1 MQLRPRRP
9 RELAQRLR
17 RMARL
22 RPTEVEQ
29 YLGAN
34 TEVWTTLAEASPH
47 DVADIMESVSPPIA
61 GELLSLLD
69 QERSA
74 SVLEELR
81 DELAAT
87 LLEELPSLEA
97 AAVLEEMPS
106 EEAVDILEKMPTD
119 TVTALID
126 LMGDPAGTEVSR
138 LFRYPSDTAG
148 GLMTTDLAVLP
159 IGLTA
164 GEAIE
169 RIRTIRETVEDLTYV
184 YITDDF
190 GVLRG
195 VVSFRDLVFVRPSVG
210 LDEAMEANP
219 VAVPLTADREEVS
232 ELMQRYRLLGLPVVD
247 DLGHLQGMVTYDEV
261 IDAVQA
267 EASED
272 FAASVGAG
280 AEESIHTNIL
290 SSVRMRLPW
299 LGLNLLLA
307 MIVAFVIERQ
317 TGVIS
322 AEPVLAALMPVV
334 ALLGGNGGVQ
344 SLAVVI
350 RSMAIGDL
358 PRARIWT
365 VLRRQ
370 LGIGLLNGAF
380 LAVAAM
386 ILTVALLSVEL
397 FSSNTS
403 PGKVALVVGV
413 AALANLAIATLA
425 GSSIPMVLRRLG
437 FDPALASSIFLTLI
451 TDVVGFGG
459 FLMVAAVLL

>member
-1 MQLRPRRP
+1 
-9 RELAQRLR
+9 
-17 RMARL
+17 
-22 RPTEVEQ
+22 VEE

-34 TEVWTTLAEASPH
+34 TEVWKTLADASPH
-47 DVADIMESVSPPIA
+47 DVADILESVSADTA
-61 GELLSLLD
+61 GELVSLLNRE
-69 QERSA
+69 QSA
-74 SVLEELR
+74 SVFEELR

-87 LLEELPSLEA
+87 LLEELPSPEA
-97 AAVLEEMPS
+97 ASVLEKMPS

-119 TVTALID
+119 TVASLIN
-126 LMGDPAGTEVSR
+126 LMGDPAGAEVSK
-138 LFRYPSDTAG
+138 LFHYPSDTAG
-148 GLMTTDLAVLP
+148 GLMTTDVAVLP
-159 IGLTA
+159 VGLTA

-169 RIRTIRETVEDLTYV
+169 RIRNIREMVEDLTYV

-190 GVLRG
+190 GTLRG
-195 VVSFRDLVFVRPSVG
+195 VVSFRDLVFVRPAVG

-219 VAVPLTADREEVS
+219 VAVSLTADREKVS

-247 DLGHLQGMVTYDEV
+247 DRGHLQGMVTYDEV

-280 AEESIHTNIL
+280 AEESIHTPVL

-299 LGLNLLLA
+299 LSLNLLLA

-322 AEPVLAALMPVV
+322 SEPVLAALMPVV

-350 RSMAIGDL
+350 RSMAVGDL

-370 LGIGLLNGAF
+370 LGIGILNGAF
-380 LAVAAM
+380 LALAAM
-386 ILTVALLSVEL
+386 LLTVGLLSGDL
-397 FSSNTS
+397 FSSNFGA
-403 PGKVALVVGV
+403 GKVAPVVGL

-425 GSSIPMVLRRLG
+425 GSGIPIVLRRMG

-459 FLMVAAVLL
+459 FLMVAAALL

>member
-1 MQLRPRRP
+1 M
-9 RELAQRLR
+9 AQRLR
-17 RMARL
+17 RTAHS
-22 RPTEVEQ
+22 RPSEVEQ

-34 TEVWTTLAEASPH
+34 TDTWRALAGASPH
-47 DVADIMESVSPPIA
+47 DAADILESVSPDTA

-69 QERSA
+69 RQPSA

-81 DELAAT
+81 DGLAAD
-87 LLEELPSLEA
+87 LLEELPSGEA
-97 AAVLEEMPS
+97 ASMLEEMPS
-106 EEAVDILEKMPTD
+106 TEAVDILENMPTE
-119 TVTALID
+119 TVSTLID
-126 LMGDPAGTEVSR
+126 LMREPASDKVSQ
-138 LFRYPSDTAG
+138 LFDYPSDTAG
-148 GLMTTDLAVLP
+148 GLMTTDVAVLP
-159 IGLTA
+159 VGLTA

-169 RIRTIRETVEDLTYV
+169 RIRTIREAVEDLTYV

-190 GVLRG
+190 GGLRG

-219 VAVPLTADREEVS
+219 VSVRLTADREEVS

-280 AEESIHTNIL
+280 AEETIYTGVL

-299 LGLNLLLA
+299 LSLNLLLA
-307 MIVAFVIERQ
+307 LIVAFVIERQ

-350 RSMAIGDL
+350 RSMAMGDL
-358 PRARIWT
+358 PRARIWG
-365 VLRRQ
+365 VMRRQ
-370 LGIGLLNGAF
+370 LGIGLLNGVV
-380 LAVAAM
+380 LAVLAM
-386 ILTVALLSVEL
+386 LLTVGLLSL
-397 FSSNTS
+397 GMFSSNF
-403 PGKVALVVGV
+403 GAQKVATVVGV

-425 GSSIPMVLRRLG
+425 GTGIPVVLRRLG

-459 FLMVAAVLL
+459 FLMVAAILL

>member
-1 MQLRPRRP
+1 M
-9 RELAQRLR
+9 AQRLR
-17 RMARL
+17 RTAHS
-22 RPTEVEQ
+22 RPTEVEE

-34 TEVWTTLAEASPH
+34 TETWIALAGASPH
-47 DVADIMESVSPPIA
+47 DAADILESVSPQTA

-69 QERSA
+69 RQPSA

-81 DELAAT
+81 DELAAN
-87 LLEELPSLEA
+87 LLEELPSVEA
-97 AAVLEEMPS
+97 ASVLEEMPTT
-106 EEAVDILEKMPTD
+106 EAVDILEKMPTE
-119 TVTALID
+119 TVSTLVD
-126 LMGDPAGTEVSR
+126 LMEYPAGDEVSK
-138 LFRYPSDTAG
+138 LFDYPSDTAG
-148 GLMTTDLAVLP
+148 GLMTTDVAVLP
-159 IGLTA
+159 VGLTA

-169 RIRTIRETVEDLTYV
+169 RIRTIRETVEDLSYV

-190 GVLRG
+190 GLLRG

-219 VAVPLTADREEVS
+219 VAVRVTADREEVS

-247 DLGHLQGMVTYDEV
+247 ELGHLQGMVTNDEV

-280 AEESIHTNIL
+280 AEETIHTGIL
-290 SSVRMRLPW
+290 SAVRMRLPW
-299 LGLNLLLA
+299 LTLNLFLA
-307 MIVAFVIERQ
+307 LIVAFVIERQ

-350 RSMAIGDL
+350 RSMAMGEL
-358 PRARIWT
+358 PRARIWS
-365 VLRRQ
+365 VIKRQ
-370 LGIGLLNGAF
+370 LGIGLLNGVF
-380 LAVAAM
+380 LAVASM
-386 ILTVALLSVEL
+386 LLTVALLSGGL
-397 FSSNTS
+397 FSSNF
-403 PGKVALVVGV
+403 GAQKVAAVVGL

-425 GSSIPMVLRRLG
+425 GAGIPVALRRLG

-451 TDVVGFGG
+451 TDIVGFGG
-459 FLMVAAVLL
+459 FLMVAAILL

>member
-1 MQLRPRRP
+1 MNIRPRRP

-17 RMARL
+17 RTARL
-22 RPTEVEQ
+22 RPTEVEA
-29 YLGAN
+29 YLDAN
-34 TEVWTTLAEASPH
+34 RELWRTLADASPH
-47 DVADIMESVSPPIA
+47 DVADILESVSPDTA
-61 GELLSLLD
+61 GELVSLLD
-69 QERSA
+69 REQSA
-74 SVLEELR
+74 SVLEEVR
-81 DELAAT
+81 DELAAN
-87 LLEELPSLEA
+87 LLEDLPSLEA
-97 AAVLEEMPS
+97 ASVLEEMPS

-119 TVTALID
+119 TVSTLID
-126 LMGDPAGTEVSR
+126 LMADPAGAEVSK
-138 LFRYPSDTAG
+138 LFHYPPDTAG
-148 GLMTTDLAVLP
+148 GLMTTDVAVLP
-159 IGLTA
+159 VGLTA

-169 RIRTIRETVEDLTYV
+169 RIRNIREKVEDLTYV

-190 GVLRG
+190 GMLRG

-210 LDEAMEANP
+210 MDEAMEANP
-219 VAVPLTADREEVS
+219 VKVHLTADREEIN
-232 ELMQRYRLLGLPVVD
+232 ELMQRYRLAGLPVVD

-280 AEESIHTNIL
+280 AEETIHTGVF
-290 SSVRMRLPW
+290 SSVKMRLPW
-299 LGLNLLLA
+299 LSLNLLLA
-307 MIVAFVIERQ
+307 LIVAFVIERQ

-322 AEPVLAALMPVV
+322 SEPVLAALMPVV

-386 ILTVALLSVEL
+386 LLTVLLLSTEL
-397 FSSNTS
+397 FASNF
-403 PGKVALVVGV
+403 GAAKVAPVVGA

-425 GSSIPMVLRRLG
+425 GTGIPIALRRLG

-459 FLMVAAVLL
+459 FLVVAGWLL

>member
-1 MQLRPRRP
+1 MKLRPRRP

-17 RMARL
+17 RAARL
-22 RPTEVEQ
+22 RPTEVEE

-34 TEVWTTLAEASPH
+34 TEMWKALAEASPH
-47 DVADIMESVSPPIA
+47 DVADILESISPDAA
-61 GELLSLLD
+61 GELLNLLD
-69 QERSA
+69 REHSA
-74 SVLEELR
+74 AVLEELR

-97 AAVLEEMPS
+97 ASVLEEMPS
-106 EEAVDILEKMPTD
+106 EEAVDILENMPTE
-119 TVTALID
+119 TVGALINM
-126 LMGDPAGTEVSR
+126 MGDPAGTEVSK
-138 LFRYPSDTAG
+138 LFHYPSDTAG
-148 GLMTTDLAVLP
+148 GLMTTDVAVLP
-159 IGLTA
+159 VGLTA

-169 RIRTIRETVEDLTYV
+169 RIRTIRETLGDLTYV

-195 VVSFRDLVFVRPSVG
+195 VLSFRDLVFVRPSVG

-219 VAVPLTADREEVS
+219 VSVHLTADREEIS
-232 ELMQRYRLLGLPVVD
+232 ELMQRYRLKGLPVVD
-247 DLGHLQGMVTYDEV
+247 DLGHLQGLVPYDEV
-261 IDAVQA
+261 IDAIQA

-280 AEESIHTNIL
+280 AEETIHTSVL
-290 SSVRMRLPW
+290 SSVKTRLPW
-299 LGLNLLLA
+299 LILNLLLA
-307 MIVAFVIERQ
+307 LIVAFVIERQ
-317 TGVIS
+317 TGIIS

-370 LGIGLLNGAF
+370 LGIGLLNGVF
-380 LAVAAM
+380 LALAAM
-386 ILTVALLSVEL
+386 LLTVALLSAEL
-397 FSSNTS
+397 FSSNFG
-403 PGKVALVVGV
+403 PGKVAPVVGL
-413 AALANLAIATLA
+413 AALANLTIATLA
-425 GSSIPMVLRRLG
+425 GTGIPVALRRLG

>member
-1 MQLRPRRP
+1 MKLRLDRP

-17 RMARL
+17 RAAHL
-22 RPTEVEQ
+22 RPTEVEE

-34 TEVWTTLAEASPH
+34 IQMWKALAEASPH
-47 DVADIMESVSPPIA
+47 DAADILESVSPEIA
-61 GELLSLLD
+61 GELLGPLD
-69 QERSA
+69 RQQSA
-74 SVLEELR
+74 PVLEELR
-81 DELAAT
+81 DTLAAT
-87 LLEELPSLEA
+87 LLEALPISEA
-97 AAVLEEMPS
+97 SAVLEEMPS
-106 EEAVDILEKMPTD
+106 TEAVDILENMPAE

-126 LMGDPAGTEVSR
+126 LMAEPASSEVNR
-138 LFRYPSDTAG
+138 LFHYPSDTAG
-148 GLMTTDLAVLP
+148 GLMTTEVAVLP

-169 RIRTIRETVEDLTYV
+169 RIRNIREMVDDLTYV
-184 YITDDF
+184 YIVDDF
-190 GVLRG
+190 GALRG
-195 VVSFRDLVFVRPSVG
+195 VLSFRDLVFARPSVG

-219 VAVPLTADREEVS
+219 IVVHATADREEVS
-232 ELMQRYRLLGLPVVD
+232 ELMQRYRLLGLPVID

-272 FAASVGAG
+272 FATSVGAG
-280 AEESIHTNIL
+280 AEETIHTSVF

-299 LGLNLLLA
+299 LTLNLFLA
-307 MIVAFVIERQ
+307 LIVAFVIERQ
-317 TGVIS
+317 TGIIS

-370 LGIGLLNGAF
+370 LGIGLFNGAF

-386 ILTVALLSVEL
+386 LLTVALLSGDL
-397 FSSNTS
+397 FHSNYGAT
-403 PGKVALVVGV
+403 KVAPVVGL
-413 AALANLAIATLA
+413 AALANLTIATLA
-425 GSSIPMVLRRLG
+425 GSGIPIALRRLG

-459 FLMVAAVLL
+459 FLMVAAILL

>member
-1 MQLRPRRP
+1 MKLRLHRP

-17 RMARL
+17 RIAHL
-22 RPTEVEQ
+22 RPTDVEE

-34 TEVWTTLAEASPH
+34 TEMWMALAEASPH
-47 DVADIMESVSPPIA
+47 DAADILESVSPEIA
-61 GELLSLLD
+61 GELLSPLA
-69 QERSA
+69 QKQSA
-74 SVLEELR
+74 FILEELR

-87 LLEELPSLEA
+87 LLQELPLLEA
-97 AAVLEEMPS
+97 ASVLEEMPS
-106 EEAVDILEKMPTD
+106 TEAVDILENMPTE
-119 TVTALID
+119 TVSALIE
-126 LMGDPAGTEVSR
+126 LMAEPASSEVSR
-138 LFRYPSDTAG
+138 LFHYPSDTAG
-148 GLMTTDLAVLP
+148 GLMTTEVAVLP

-169 RIRTIRETVEDLTYV
+169 RIRNIRETVNDLTYV
-184 YITDDF
+184 YIVDDF

-195 VVSFRDLVFVRPSVG
+195 VLSFRDLVFARPSVG

-219 VAVPLTADREEVS
+219 IVVHTTADREEVS

-280 AEESIHTNIL
+280 AEETIYTPVR

-299 LGLNLLLA
+299 LTLNLCLA
-307 MIVAFVIERQ
+307 LIVAFVIELQ
-317 TGVIS
+317 TGIIS

-334 ALLGGNGGVQ
+334 ALLGGNGGIQ

-350 RSMAIGDL
+350 RSMASGDL
-358 PRARIWT
+358 PRARIRE
-365 VLRRQ
+365 VMKRQ
-370 LGIGLLNGAF
+370 IGIGLINGAF
-380 LAVAAM
+380 LALAAM
-386 ILTVALLSVEL
+386 GLTIALLSLKL
-397 FSSNTS
+397 FSSNF
-403 PGKVALVVGV
+403 GAVQVAVVVGV
-413 AALANLAIATLA
+413 AALANLTIATLA
-425 GSSIPMVLRRLG
+425 GAGIPMALRRMG

-459 FLMVAAVLL
+459 FLMVAAALL

>member
-1 MQLRPRRP
+1 MKLRLHRP

-17 RMARL
+17 RIAHL
-22 RPTEVEQ
+22 RPTEVEK

-34 TEVWTTLAEASPH
+34 TQMWMALAEASPH
-47 DVADIMESVSPPIA
+47 DAADILESVSHEIA
-61 GELLSLLD
+61 GELLGPLD
-69 QERSA
+69 RKQSA
-74 SVLEELR
+74 YILEELR

-87 LLEELPSLEA
+87 LLQELPLSEA
-97 AAVLEEMPS
+97 ASVLEEMPAT
-106 EEAVDILEKMPTD
+106 EAVDILENMATE
-119 TVTALID
+119 TVEALIH
-126 LMGDPAGTEVSR
+126 LMADPAGTEVGR
-138 LFRYPSDTAG
+138 LFHYPSDTAG
-148 GLMTTDLAVLP
+148 GLMTTDVAVLP

-169 RIRTIRETVEDLTYV
+169 RIRNIRETVEDLTYV

-190 GVLRG
+190 GTLRG
-195 VVSFRDLVFVRPSVG
+195 VLSFRDLVFVRPSVG

-219 VAVPLTADREEVS
+219 VAVHTAADREEVS

-280 AEESIHTNIL
+280 AEETIYTAVL

-299 LGLNLLLA
+299 LTLNLFLA
-307 MIVAFVIERQ
+307 LVVAFVIERQ
-317 TGVIS
+317 TGIIS

-334 ALLGGNGGVQ
+334 ALLGGNGGIQ

-350 RSMAIGDL
+350 RSMATGDL
-358 PRARIWT
+358 PRARIWE
-365 VLRRQ
+365 VMRRQ
-370 LGIGLLNGAF
+370 VSVGLLNGAF

-386 ILTVALLSVEL
+386 ALTLGLLSMGL
-397 FSSNTS
+397 FSSNFGA
-403 PGKVALVVGV
+403 GKVAVVVGV
-413 AALANLAIATLA
+413 AAVANLTIATLA
-425 GSSIPMVLRRLG
+425 GTGIPIALRRMG
-437 FDPALASSIFLTLI
+437 FDPALAASIFLTLI

-459 FLMVAAVLL
+459 FLMVAAALL

>member
-1 MQLRPRRP
+1 M
-9 RELAQRLR
+9 ED
-17 RMARL
+17 
-22 RPTEVEQ
+22 

-34 TEVWTTLAEASPH
+34 TEVWKALADASPH
-47 DVADIMESVSPPIA
+47 DVADILESVSADTA
-61 GELLSLLD
+61 GELVSLLD
-69 QERSA
+69 REQSA

-81 DELAAT
+81 DELAAD

-97 AAVLEEMPS
+97 ASVLEEMPS
-106 EEAVDILEKMPTD
+106 EEAVDILEKMPTETVD
-119 TVTALID
+119 TLID
-126 LMGDPAGTEVSR
+126 LMGEPAGAEVSK
-138 LFRYPSDTAG
+138 LFHYPSDTAG
-148 GLMTTDLAVLP
+148 GLMTTDVAVLP
-159 IGLTA
+159 VGLTA

-169 RIRTIRETVEDLTYV
+169 RIRNIREMVEDLTYV

-190 GVLRG
+190 GTLRG
-195 VVSFRDLVFVRPSVG
+195 VVSFRDLVFVRPAVG

-280 AEESIHTNIL
+280 AEETIHTPVL

-299 LGLNLLLA
+299 LSLNLLLA
-307 MIVAFVIERQ
+307 LIVAFVIERQ

-322 AEPVLAALMPVV
+322 SEPVLAALMPVV

-370 LGIGLLNGAF
+370 LGIGIINGAF
-380 LAVAAM
+380 LALAAM
-386 ILTVALLSVEL
+386 LLTVALLSWDL
-397 FSSNTS
+397 FSSNFGA
-403 PGKVALVVGV
+403 GKVAPVVGL

-425 GSSIPMVLRRLG
+425 GSGIPMVLRRLG

-459 FLMVAAVLL
+459 FLMVAAALL

>member
-1 MQLRPRRP
+1 MRSRPYSP

-17 RMARL
+17 RTAHS

-34 TEVWTTLAEASPH
+34 TKTWQDLAGASPH
-47 DVADIMESVSPPIA
+47 DAADILESVSPEIA
-61 GELLSLLD
+61 GELLNLL
-69 QERSA
+69 ERRPSA
-74 SVLEELR
+74 FVLEELR

-87 LLEELPSLEA
+87 LLEELPSGEA
-97 AAVLEEMPS
+97 ASVLEEMPS
-106 EEAVDILEKMPTD
+106 TEAVDILEKMPSE
-119 TVTALID
+119 TVSTLIG
-126 LMGDPAGTEVSR
+126 LMGDPAGDQVSK
-138 LFRYPSDTAG
+138 LFDYPSDTAG
-148 GLMTTDLAVLP
+148 GLMTTDVAVLP
-159 IGLTA
+159 VGLSA

-190 GVLRG
+190 GLLRG

-219 VAVPLTADREEVS
+219 VSVRVTADREEVS

-247 DLGHLQGMVTYDEV
+247 DLGHLQGMVTHDEV
-261 IDAVQA
+261 MDAVQA

-280 AEESIHTNIL
+280 AEETIHTGVL

-299 LGLNLLLA
+299 LTLNLFLA
-307 MIVAFVIERQ
+307 LIVAFVIERQ
-317 TGVIS
+317 TGIIS

-365 VLRRQ
+365 VIRRQ

-380 LAVAAM
+380 LAGASM
-386 ILTVALLSVEL
+386 LLTVALLSMGL
-397 FSSNTS
+397 LSSNF
-403 PGKVALVVGV
+403 GAEKVAAVVGV
-413 AALANLAIATLA
+413 AALANLTVATLA
-425 GSSIPMVLRRLG
+425 GTGIPVVLRRLG

-451 TDVVGFGG
+451 TDIVGFGG
-459 FLMVAAVLL
+459 FLMVAAALL

>member
-1 MQLRPRRP
+1 MRPRRP

-17 RMARL
+17 RAARL
-22 RPTEVEQ
+22 RPTEVEE

-34 TEVWTTLAEASPH
+34 TEVWKVLAEASPH
-47 DVADIMESVSPPIA
+47 DVADILESVSPDTA
-61 GELLSLLD
+61 GKLLNVLD
-69 QERSA
+69 REDSA
-74 SVLEELR
+74 AVLEELR
-81 DELAAT
+81 DELAAN

-97 AAVLEEMPS
+97 ASVLEEMPS
-106 EEAVDILEKMPTD
+106 EEAVDILENMPTD
-119 TVTALID
+119 TVTELID
-126 LMGDPAGTEVSR
+126 LMGDPAGAEVSE
-138 LFRYPSDTAG
+138 LFRYPPDTAG
-148 GLMTTDLAVLP
+148 GLMTTDVAVLP
-159 IGLTA
+159 VGITA

-169 RIRTIRETVEDLTYV
+169 RIRTIRKAVEDLTYV

-190 GVLRG
+190 RVLQGVL
-195 VVSFRDLVFVRPSVG
+195 SFRDLVFVRPAVG
-210 LDEAMEANP
+210 LDETMEANP
-219 VAVPLTADREEVS
+219 VSVHLTADREEIT
-232 ELMQRYRLLGLPVVD
+232 ELMQRYRLKGIPVVND
-247 DLGHLQGMVTYDEV
+247 QGQLEGMVPYDEV

-280 AEESIHTNIL
+280 AEETIHTGVL
-290 SSVRMRLPW
+290 SSVKMRLPW
-299 LGLNLLLA
+299 LSLNLLLA
-307 MIVAFVIERQ
+307 LIVAFVIERQ
-317 TGVIS
+317 TGIIS

-386 ILTVALLSVEL
+386 LLTVALLSADL
-397 FSSNTS
+397 FSSNFG
-403 PGKVALVVGV
+403 PGKVAPVVGL

-425 GSSIPMVLRRLG
+425 GAGIPIALRRLG

-459 FLMVAAVLL
+459 FLMVAAALL

>member
-1 MQLRPRRP
+1 MKLRPP
-9 RELAQRLR
+9 GLRELARRLR
-17 RMARL
+17 KTAHS
-22 RPTEVEQ
+22 RPSEVEQ

-34 TEVWTTLAEASPH
+34 TETWKALAGASPH
-47 DVADIMESVSPPIA
+47 DAADILESVSPDTA
-61 GELLSLLD
+61 GELLNLLD
-69 QERSA
+69 RQPSA

-87 LLEELPSLEA
+87 LLRELPSGEA
-97 AAVLEEMPS
+97 ASVLEKMPS
-106 EEAVDILEKMPTD
+106 TEAVDILENMPTE
-119 TVTALID
+119 TVSALID
-126 LMGDPAGTEVSR
+126 LMEEPAGDKVSQ
-138 LFRYPSDTAG
+138 LFDYPSDTAG
-148 GLMTTDLAVLP
+148 GLMTTDVAVLP
-159 IGLTA
+159 VGLSA

-195 VVSFRDLVFVRPSVG
+195 VVSFRDLVFVRPAVG

-219 VAVPLTADREEVS
+219 VSVRLTADREEVS

-247 DLGHLQGMVTYDEV
+247 ELGHLQGMVTHDEV

-280 AEESIHTNIL
+280 AEETIHTGVL

-299 LGLNLLLA
+299 LSLNLLLA
-307 MIVAFVIERQ
+307 LIVAFVIERQ
-317 TGVIS
+317 TGIIS

-350 RSMAIGDL
+350 RSMTMGDL

-365 VLRRQ
+365 VMRRQ
-370 LGIGLLNGAF
+370 LSIGLLNGAF
-380 LAVAAM
+380 LAVFSM
-386 ILTVALLSVEL
+386 FLTVALLSL
-397 FSSNTS
+397 GMFSSNFG
-403 PGKVALVVGV
+403 PRQVATVVGL
-413 AALANLAIATLA
+413 AALANLSIATLA
-425 GSSIPMVLRRLG
+425 GTGIPVVLRRLG

-459 FLMVAAVLL
+459 FLMVAALLL

>member
-1 MQLRPRRP
+1 MNIRPRRP

-17 RMARL
+17 RTARL
-22 RPTEVEQ
+22 RPTEVEE
-29 YLGAN
+29 YLDAN
-34 TEVWTTLAEASPH
+34 RELWRTLADASPH
-47 DVADIMESVSPPIA
+47 DVADILESVSPDTA
-61 GELLSLLD
+61 GELVSVLD
-69 QERSA
+69 REQSA
-74 SVLEELR
+74 SVLEEVR

-87 LLEELPSLEA
+87 LLGDLPSLEA
-97 AAVLEEMPS
+97 ASVLEEMPS
-106 EEAVDILEKMPTD
+106 EEAVDILEKMPTE
-119 TVTALID
+119 TVSTLID
-126 LMGDPAGTEVSR
+126 LMGDPAGAEVSK
-138 LFRYPSDTAG
+138 LFHYPPDTAG
-148 GLMTTDLAVLP
+148 GLMTTDVAVLP
-159 IGLTA
+159 VGLTA

-169 RIRTIRETVEDLTYV
+169 RIRNIREKVEDLTYV

-190 GVLRG
+190 GILRG

-210 LDEAMEANP
+210 MDEAMEANP
-219 VAVPLTADREEVS
+219 VKVHLTADREEIN
-232 ELMQRYRLLGLPVVD
+232 ELMQRYRLAGLPVVD

-280 AEESIHTNIL
+280 AEETIHTGVF

-299 LGLNLLLA
+299 LSLNLLLA
-307 MIVAFVIERQ
+307 LIVAFVIERQ

-380 LAVAAM
+380 LALAAM
-386 ILTVALLSVEL
+386 LLTVLLLSTEL
-397 FSSNTS
+397 FASNF
-403 PGKVALVVGV
+403 GAAKVAPVVGA

-425 GSSIPMVLRRLG
+425 GTAIPIALRRLG

-459 FLMVAAVLL
+459 FLVVADWLL

>member
-1 MQLRPRRP
+1 MKNRPRRP

-17 RMARL
+17 RTARL
-22 RPTEVEQ
+22 RPTEVEE
-29 YLGAN
+29 YLDAN
-34 TEVWTTLAEASPH
+34 RELWRTLADASPH
-47 DVADIMESVSPPIA
+47 DVADILETVSADTA
-61 GELLSLLD
+61 GELVSQLD
-69 QERSA
+69 REQSA

-97 AAVLEEMPS
+97 ASVLEEMPS
-106 EEAVDILEKMPTD
+106 EEAVDILEKMPTE
-119 TVTALID
+119 TVATLID
-126 LMGDPAGTEVSR
+126 LMGDPAGAEVSK
-138 LFRYPSDTAG
+138 LFHYPPDTAG
-148 GLMTTDLAVLP
+148 GLMTTDVAVLP
-159 IGLTA
+159 VGLTA

-169 RIRTIRETVEDLTYV
+169 RIRNIREEVEDLTYV

-190 GVLRG
+190 GTLRG

-210 LDEAMEANP
+210 MDEAMEASP
-219 VAVPLTADREEVS
+219 VAVHLTADREEVS
-232 ELMQRYRLLGLPVVD
+232 ELMQRYRLAGLPVVD

-280 AEESIHTNIL
+280 AEETIHTGVF

-299 LGLNLLLA
+299 LSLNLLLA
-307 MIVAFVIERQ
+307 LIVAFVIERQ
-317 TGVIS
+317 TGIIS

-350 RSMAIGDL
+350 RSMAMGDL

-380 LAVAAM
+380 LALAAM
-386 ILTVALLSVEL
+386 LLTVLLLSTDL
-397 FSSNTS
+397 FASNF
-403 PGKVALVVGV
+403 GAAKVAPVVGV

-425 GSSIPMVLRRLG
+425 GAGIPIALRRLG

-459 FLMVAAVLL
+459 FLVVAGWLL

>member
-1 MQLRPRRP
+1 MKKRQPTP

-17 RMARL
+17 RTAHS
-22 RPTEVEQ
+22 RPTEVER

-34 TEVWTTLAEASPH
+34 TETWKALAEASPH
-47 DVADIMESVSPPIA
+47 DAADILESVSPEVA
-61 GELLSLLD
+61 GELLGPLD
-69 QERSA
+69 RESSA
-74 SVLEELR
+74 SILEELR

-87 LLEELPSLEA
+87 LLEELPSPEA
-97 AAVLEEMPS
+97 ASVLEEMPS
-106 EEAVDILEKMPTD
+106 TEAVDILENMPTE
-119 TVTALID
+119 TVATLID
-126 LMGDPAGTEVSR
+126 LMGEPAGDEVSK
-138 LFRYPSDTAG
+138 LFDYPSDTAG

-169 RIRTIRETVEDLTYV
+169 RVRTIRETVEDLTYV

-190 GVLRG
+190 GRLRG

-210 LDEAMEANP
+210 LDEAMEARP
-219 VAVPLTADREEVS
+219 VAVHVTADREEVS

-247 DLGHLQGMVTYDEV
+247 DQGHLQGMVTYDEV

-280 AEESIHTNIL
+280 AEETIHTAVL

-299 LGLNLLLA
+299 LALNLVLA
-307 MIVAFVIERQ
+307 LVVAFVIERQ

-350 RSMAIGDL
+350 RSMTMGDL

-386 ILTVALLSVEL
+386 LLTVALLSGSL
-397 FSSNTS
+397 FSSNF
-403 PGKVALVVGV
+403 GAAKVAPVVGA

-425 GSSIPMVLRRLG
+425 GTGIPIALRRLG